1 MHVCCPFI
9 GSSCHR
15 DHRSF
20 AGRILS
26 LPPMKLDFMR
36 RSPLRFNSV
45 LVLVGLFI
53 TQPFSYAL
61 DKALPVPA
69 VVSATAEAIYRN
81 AKPRLLQIR
90 TLLNTASQK
99 SSTGSGFLVSADGLA
114 ITNYH
119 VVSQHALEPQ
129 TYRME
134 YVSADGSTGVL
145 KLLAF
150 DAVNDLALVQ
160 LDKSGW
166 QNFEFDERALAGRLP
181 RGERLFSLGNPLDI
195 GFAVMEGNYS
205 GLVERSYNDRIHLSG
220 PMNPGMSGG
229 PTLTTDSKIAGI
241 NVAKSGWG
249 AEQVS
254 FLVPAKFATALINK
268 PRLAEPL
275 TGKAVRAEISR
286 QLGVWQSA
294 LYDKIDSIG
303 FKPATGGPFLLPESN
318 ANFFT
323 CWATTNADEKPAPR
337 ARADSTSCNMQN
349 WLFIA
354 GDLYTGNVS
363 IKRSHFTNLRLNSF
377 QFANFVASS
386 SAMGSDRTNQK
397 RMTPTACVEDIALAD
412 EVAGKAQY
420 PRVRVAWCASAYR
433 EFDGLF
439 NVSFVAVAP
448 ERDGQAA
455 AITVFMNGTN
465 YENATRLARRI
476 LAEFK
481 VKS

>member
-1 MHVCCPFI
+1 MRLLPVGFI
-9 GSSCHR
+9 
-15 DHRSF
+15 
-20 AGRILS
+20 
-26 LPPMKLDFMR
+26 
-36 RSPLRFNSV
+36 SV
-45 LVLVGLFI
+45 LVLAGLLVAP
-53 TQPFSYAL
+53 TFSFAVE
-61 DKALPVPA
+61 KTPATPVI
-69 VVSATAEAIYRN
+69 VSATAEAIYRD

-90 TLLNTASQK
+90 TLLNSASQK
-99 SSTGSGFLVSADGLA
+99 SSTGSGFLISADGLA
-114 ITNYH
+114 VTNYH

-134 YVSADGSTGVL
+134 YVSADGSKGAL

-150 DAVNDLALVQ
+150 DALNDLALVQ
-160 LDKSGW
+160 LDKGGW
-166 QNFEFDERALAGRLP
+166 TYFEFDQRALADRLP
-181 RGERLFSLGNPLDI
+181 RGERLFSLGNLLDI

-254 FLVPAKFATALINK
+254 FLVPTRFATALLNK
-268 PRLAEPL
+268 PRLAEPV
-275 TGKAVRAEISR
+275 TGKAVRAEIGK

-294 LYDKIDSIG
+294 LYDKLDTIG
-303 FKPATGGPFLLPESN
+303 FKAAASGPFLLPESN
-318 ANFFT
+318 AGFFT
-323 CWATTNADEKPAPR
+323 CWANTNADEKPAPR
-337 ARADSTSCNMQN
+337 ARADYTHCNMQN
-349 WLFIA
+349 SLFIA
-354 GDLYTGNVS
+354 GDLFTGNVN
-363 IKRSHFTNLRLNSF
+363 IKRSHFTNLSLNGF
-377 QFANFVASS
+377 QFAYFVSNH
-386 SAMGSDRTNQK
+386 SAMGNERTNAK
-397 RMTPTACVEDIALAD
+397 RMTPTACHEDIALAG
-412 EVAGKAQY
+412 EGAAQAAY
-420 PRVRVAWCASAYR
+420 PRLRVAWCASAYR

-455 AITVFMNGTN
+455 AITVYMNGTS
-465 YENATRLARRI
+465 YENAARFARRI